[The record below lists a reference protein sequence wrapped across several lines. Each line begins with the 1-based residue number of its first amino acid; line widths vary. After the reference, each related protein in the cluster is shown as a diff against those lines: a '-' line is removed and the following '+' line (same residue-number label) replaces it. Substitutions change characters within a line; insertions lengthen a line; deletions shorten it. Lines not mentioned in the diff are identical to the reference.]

1 MYLKQQYLDYEFY
14 KSNRLSDLYFN
25 NAKELDDD
33 FDNVEQTYGDI
44 AILYQQ
50 ALLINKNNI
59 DAMSSLTKMID
70 DGKITA
76 EQSRE
81 LRKVAFSKLKTRNN
95 KIADLNIDD
104 SNINLDLIDFTPPIF
119 KFGKVTTNLRNIVQV
134 EFNEP
139 IKENNNISSNDFQVF
154 INNNYEQISNV
165 SVDSSGIL
173 LLHLSSDVRQGKTL
187 SIQYVRD
194 LINTDNN
201 VTDRNNN
208 ILVSFG
214 PVQIVNLVDT
224 TPPYFTSGEVKNE
237 TPDTIELFFTE
248 SMNNNTNFD
257 ENTFTIIVGG
267 HGVDIKILP
276 SIIIPF

>member
-95 KIADLNIDD
+95 KI
-104 SNINLDLIDFTPPIF
+104 P
-119 KFGKVTTNLRNIVQV
+119 KK
-134 EFNEP
+134 
-139 IKENNNISSNDFQVF
+139 SSV
-154 INNNYEQISNV
+154 IAYY
-165 SVDSSGIL
+165 L
-173 LLHLSSDVRQGKTL
+173 L
-187 SIQYVRD
+187 SIW
-194 LINTDNN
+194 NF
-201 VTDRNNN
+201 
-208 ILVSFG
+208 S
-214 PVQIVNLVDT
+214 
-224 TPPYFTSGEVKNE
+224 
-237 TPDTIELFFTE
+237 LFSCF
-248 SMNNNTNFD
+248 M
-257 ENTFTIIVGG
+257 
-267 HGVDIKILP
+267 
-276 SIIIPF
+276 

>member
-1 MYLKQQYLDYEFY
+1 MYLKQQYLDYKLY

-81 LRKVAFSKLKTRNN
+81 LRKIAFSKLKTRNN

-104 SNINLDLIDFTPPIF
+104 SNNF
-119 KFGKVTTNLRNIVQV
+119 
-134 EFNEP
+134 
-139 IKENNNISSNDFQVF
+139 SS
-154 INNNYEQISNV
+154 
-165 SVDSSGIL
+165 L
-173 LLHLSSDVRQGKTL
+173 L
-187 SIQYVRD
+187 
-194 LINTDNN
+194 
-201 VTDRNNN
+201 
-208 ILVSFG
+208 
-214 PVQIVNLVDT
+214 
-224 TPPYFTSGEVKNE
+224 
-237 TPDTIELFFTE
+237 
-248 SMNNNTNFD
+248 
-257 ENTFTIIVGG
+257 
-267 HGVDIKILP
+267 
-276 SIIIPF
+276 